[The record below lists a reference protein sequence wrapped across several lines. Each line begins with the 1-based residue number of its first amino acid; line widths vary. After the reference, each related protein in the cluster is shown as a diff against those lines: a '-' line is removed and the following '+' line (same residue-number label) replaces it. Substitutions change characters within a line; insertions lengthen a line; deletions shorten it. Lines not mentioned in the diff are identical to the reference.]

1 MILDDIAYEYGVD
14 TSIAFKF
21 ASNDSKKLLMNLRYF
36 LDKYSDMNYV
46 MAVLFGDNTENV
58 FRFIAQLKKDS
69 KLVGAYTLHMLCCEL
84 PKNNCITVESAKE
97 VRNSLKRVTEFW
109 RLYIPGNA
117 SGTAGKYDELLLDLL
132 TAVNFN
138 MPKNIEY
145 ILDKL
150 NEIAGDADS
159 KMFCKSLRND
169 YLDNRNKNI
178 IEKIICRANNRTLN

>member
-132 TAVNFN
+132 KSVRAAVGNYRN
-138 MPKNIEY
+138 AGYALVI
-145 ILDKL
+145 
-150 NEIAGDADS
+150 GDAHGKAVDIEASAREQSGNPGEDS
-159 KMFCKSLRND
+159 GMVFD
-169 YLDNRNKNI
+169 QY
-178 IEKIICRANNRTLN
+178 